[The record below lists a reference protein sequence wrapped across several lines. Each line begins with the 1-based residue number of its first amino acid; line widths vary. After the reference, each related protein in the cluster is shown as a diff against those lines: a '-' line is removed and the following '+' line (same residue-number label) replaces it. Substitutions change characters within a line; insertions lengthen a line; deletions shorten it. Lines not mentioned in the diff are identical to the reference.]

1 MSDFYKYFKEN
12 MDALGVPCPESLF
25 GTVQMATATA
35 ATILG
40 GIDKFGKSVT
50 VGELIGAGT
59 RLEWLATV
67 GALSAAFVVGAIIG
81 SIAVAA
87 GRTLAGGAS
96 ISDAI
101 DVAIKYG
108 LHRSWLSTQFH
119 HYPGLYDR
127 KLVGRGLYRYGKT
140 SFA

>member
-12 MDALGVPCPESLF
+12 MDALGIPCPESLF
-25 GTVQMATATA
+25 GTVQMAAGTA

-40 GIDKFGKSVT
+40 YIDKFGRTVT
-50 VGELIGAGT
+50 VRQLIGAGT

-81 SIAVAA
+81 SIAVAT
-87 GRTLAGGAS
+87 GRTLAGGRAM
-96 ISDAI
+96 SDMI
-101 DVAIKYG
+101 DIAIKYG
-108 LHRSWLSTQFH
+108 LYRPWLSTQLHRF
-119 HYPGLYDR
+119 PGLYDH
-127 KLVGRGLYRYGKT
+127 KVVARGLYRCGQT

>member
-25 GTVQMATATA
+25 GNLQLATGTA

-40 GIDKFGKSVT
+40 GMDKFGRSVT

-59 RLEWLATV
+59 RLELLAAA

-81 SIAVAA
+81 SIAVAT
-87 GRTLAGGAS
+87 GRTLSGGTS
-96 ISDAI
+96 IADA
-101 DVAIKYG
+101 VTTAHKYS
-108 LHRSWLSTQFH
+108 LSRPWLTTVLQR
-119 HYPGLYDR
+119 YPGLYDR
-127 KLVGRGLYRYGKT
+127 KMAGRGLYSSRAT